1 MNPELP
7 QDPNEQREAEV
18 TALLLGE
25 LPPEK
30 ASALLQ
36 AIERDPDLAR
46 LHQRLKHAIELVRS
60 ISPGLDEQL
69 TRESAPLRLGEQR
82 RQRLLQQFKTVTP
95 PEFARPSRSAREWL
109 VPMAAALVLVAM
121 AAGLLLPSL
130 SKAKAK
136 VERSER
142 LGSLSEIDGAK
153 QQWVSENK
161 TPALKTPA
169 APPPASSA
177 PEPRKFA
184 IVLPSSGTPS
194 NQNGITS
201 GTVGVSADEGTRTI
215 TVVTDDATVASAASA
230 ISNNLAFSGDPEWI
244 GALDKSGATHSPN
257 NAFISRNAYIASGQQ
272 TLGPIK
278 DQQNGNLGLLDR
290 SGQQADASKLI
301 NQLRVTPDPIGS
313 STIVLP
319 ASPDSRDIEIT
330 TDPGIVQ
337 HFAFSGSPVANGGT
351 VPSTTLDGAAPMLAP
366 PATEEAPPMVAASEP
381 PSQDSER
388 QRSMDRLAF
397 RSPKD
402 ASENRSFEFRLG
414 KSVPLT
420 QLPGSPAPEPSA
432 APGLVVANGG
442 SANVPNLGDVPAMGS
457 LFRFKSEA
465 SNAQNGAAGQGGIVS
480 DNSLQPPQGR
490 FAGNFDAGQSEAIS
504 DSRAKKLPVEA
515 AAKAGA
521 DQTQPAEKYTVNVV
535 GYVNTVIPTNAYY
548 QATSAPGVN
557 APLPPTQLAFDE
569 ENPAVVTESGRE
581 VTITNAV
588 VLDEKEDLPAARPAA
603 PAPEPQPEIQTAD
616 NAFSTFSLN
625 VSDVSFKLAA
635 ASLQQGVLP
644 EASSIRSEEFLNA
657 FDYRDPE
664 PPPGVPIAFTFER
677 ARDPFAQNRDLLRF
691 SLKTAASGRDPGRP
705 LNIVLLLDDSGS
717 MDRADRVQIIH
728 EALRVL
734 AAQLHPQDTLSVV
747 IFARTARLWV
757 DGVSGSQ
764 AAQVADEV
772 GGLTPQGGTN
782 LEDAMNLAYETALRH
797 YLANGINRVVLLTD
811 GAANLGNV
819 DANVLKQKVEANRKQ
834 GIALDCFGIGWEGYN
849 DDLLETL
856 TRNGDGRYGFLNTPE
871 EAAEGFAGQLAGA
884 LHVAASDVK
893 VQVEFNPA
901 RVTAYRQIGYAKHQL
916 TKEQFRDNSVNAAQI
931 GAAEA
936 GNALYAIAV
945 NPRGEGPLA
954 TVHVRYRIPGT
965 SDYREHEWT
974 VIYTG
979 SPVPLERSSA
989 AMRLEATAGAFS
1001 EWLAGSPFA
1010 ADVTP
1015 DQLLR
1020 YLSGVPQAY
1029 GADTRPKTLEW
1040 MIRESKSL
1048 SGK

>member
-30 ASALLQ
+30 AAALLQ

-60 ISPGLDEQL
+60 ISPGLDEQPS
-69 TRESAPLRLGEQR
+69 RESAPLRLGEQR
-82 RQRLLQQFKTVTP
+82 RQRLLQQFKTVAP
-95 PEFARPSRSAREWL
+95 LEFARPSRPAKEWL
-109 VPMAAALVLVAM
+109 VPIAAALVLVAM
-121 AAGLLLPSL
+121 AAGLLLPAL

-136 VERSER
+136 LGSPER
-142 LGSLSEIDGAK
+142 LGSFKLSDVDGAK
-153 QQWVSENK
+153 QQWALENK
-161 TPALKTPA
+161 TLVPKTPA
-169 APPPASSA
+169 PLQPAPPPV
-177 PEPRKFA
+177 PEPRKYA
-184 IVLPSSGTPS
+184 IVLPSYGTS
-194 NQNGITS
+194 AFQNGIAS
-201 GTVGVSADEGTRTI
+201 GTVGVSADENSRKLI
-215 TVVTDDATVASAASA
+215 VMTDRANPSTEVLTST
-230 ISNNLAFSGDPEWI
+230 NYLAFSAGPDSN
-244 GALDKSGATHSPN
+244 GQLDKSDGGQSAN
-257 NAFISRNAYIASGQQ
+257 NAFHGRYAYVAPAPSTPVVGGGESATLSGWTSNTQ
-272 TLGPIK
+272 
-278 DQQNGNLGLLDR
+278 QQNGNLGLTDG
-290 SGQQADASKLI
+290 SGQQASASKLI
-301 NQLRVTPDPIGS
+301 QQLRVTPDPIGS
-313 STIVLP
+313 NMILL
-319 ASPDSRDIEIT
+319 E
-330 TDPGIVQ
+330 
-337 HFAFSGSPVANGGT
+337 
-351 VPSTTLDGAAPMLAP
+351 P
-366 PATEEAPPMVAASEP
+366 PYTNIQAPPMVAASEP
-381 PSQDSER
+381 PPNETELKSSKDRRALESSE
-388 QRSMDRLAF
+388 QAKVEYAM
-397 RSPKD
+397 P
-402 ASENRSFEFRLG
+402 
-414 KSVPLT
+414 VT
-420 QLPGSPAPEPSA
+420 QLPGSPAPERA
-432 APGLVVANGG
+432 NIVANGG
-442 SANVPNLGDVPAMGS
+442 SANVPNVGDVPALGS

-465 SNAQNGAAGQGGIVS
+465 GNAQNSAAGDGGIVFG
-480 DNSLQPPQGR
+480 NSLQPPRGR
-490 FAGNFDAGQSEAIS
+490 FAGNFDAGKSDALS
-504 DSRAKKLPVEA
+504 DSQAKKQTAEA

-521 DQTQPAEKYTVNVV
+521 DQTQTAEKYSVNVV
-535 GYVNTVIPTNAYY
+535 GYVNTAIPAQTTPA
-548 QATSAPGVN
+548 AGGN
-557 APLPPTQLAFDE
+557 APIPSSQLAFDDTARL
-569 ENPAVVTESGRE
+569 ENPVVVTGSGRE
-581 VTITNAV
+581 VTSTNFITMG
-588 VLDEKEDLPAARPAA
+588 EKEDLPAARPAA

-635 ASLQQGVLP
+635 ASLAQGVLP
-644 EASSIRSEEFLNA
+644 EPASIRSEEFLNA

-664 PPPGVPIAFTFER
+664 PPAGVPVAFTFER

-705 LNIVLLLDDSGS
+705 LNIVLLLDNSGS
-717 MDRADRVQIIH
+717 MERADRVQIIH

-747 IFARTARLWV
+747 TFARTARLWV

-764 AAQVADEV
+764 AGQVADEV

-819 DANVLKQKVEANRKQ
+819 DPSVLKQKVEANRKQ

-954 TVHVRYRIPGT
+954 IVRIRYRIPGT
-965 SDYREHEWT
+965 SDYKEHEWT
-974 VIYTG
+974 VPFTG
-979 SPVPLERSSA
+979 SAAPLERSSA

-1001 EWLAGSPFA
+1001 EWLAGSSFA

-1015 DQLLR
+1015 DQLLG
-1020 YLSGVPQAY
+1020 YLSGVPQVY

-1040 MIRESKSL
+1040 MIRQAKSL